1 MTTKELLEKIVE
13 GKINYFFSLDECS
26 STIIKAHTLI
36 NVDEEG
42 RIFFKAAEI
51 FSAVCIFTEDNK
63 LMSETAWHRY
73 DKVYLD
79 KNEEVFESLSEL
91 QSSKY
96 YKETLIKFLYKR
108 L

>member
-1 MTTKELLEKIVE
+1 MTIKELIAKLVE
-13 GKINYFFSLDECS
+13 GKIEYFYSLDASS

-42 RIFFKAAEI
+42 TIFFKAAEI
-51 FSAVCIFTEDNK
+51 FSAVCIFREDGK
-63 LMSETAWHRY
+63 LMSEIAWHRY

-91 QSSKY
+91 QASKY
-96 YKETLIKFLYKR
+96 YKDSMIKFLYKR